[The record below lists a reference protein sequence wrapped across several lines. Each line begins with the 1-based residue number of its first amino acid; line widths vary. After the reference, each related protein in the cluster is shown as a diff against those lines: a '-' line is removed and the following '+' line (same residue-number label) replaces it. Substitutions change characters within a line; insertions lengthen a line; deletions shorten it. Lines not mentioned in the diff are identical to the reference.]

1 MNFTLGGATLTV
13 TLQDVILLA
22 GLLGFGAERLA
33 AWLRNRH
40 AEALARIVG
49 MAGRLGAEIVATLA
63 ALPAGADAAAV
74 KAALIAR
81 GVDELRQSYAG
92 SVRIAKASPDV
103 LAGMISREA
112 DKLAAPAAVAAAPEA
127 VLQALDGVNEE
138 AAKARLAGT
147 LLAPA

>member
-63 ALPAGADAAAV
+63 ALPAGADAATV

-92 SVRIAKASPDV
+92 SVRIAKATPDV

-127 VLQALDGVNEE
+127 VLQALDDVKEE
-138 AAKARLAGT
+138 ATKARLAGT